1 MLKKMTIFIPITLGF
16 IFASSVIEVSGN
28 ETEFILQQVSPSVLN
43 VNMTTGDI
51 VTFSENSDEGE
62 FTRLSLPNFHISRDV
77 GEPELPEVHSLIEIP
92 QGAEPRI
99 EIISSSYRDYFL
111 ADLGIE
117 TPIYPAQPSLSKS
130 QNPGDIPFTINTA
143 VYLKNTMLE
152 KELVSTN
159 IEGQLRAIRIAN
171 LNIRP
176 VDYNPIE
183 GIIRVYTN
191 LEVNIHMDGADF
203 TKTEEI
209 KTTYYSPYFEAIYNQ
224 IPNYESS
231 SRSDDMIGDPVTY
244 VIVANSSFESSLDE
258 FIEWKTKKGYDVILA
273 YTSEIGSSASAISSF
288 IEQQYNKSIILYI
301 YIVHTYQ
308 QPLLRVE
315 KQLARIYHYIFGI
328 KNNQLHLK
336 TIWHLKANMK
346 QK

>member
-1 MLKKMTIFIPITLGF
+1 MLRNITFFITLLSG
-16 IFASSVIEVSGN
+16 IVSSSQIIDVSGAD
-28 ETEFILQQVSPSVLN
+28 TEFKMQQINPSILHVS
-43 VNMTTGDI
+43 MTTGDI

-77 GEPELPEVHSLIEIP
+77 GEPELPEVLSLIEIP

-152 KELVSTN
+152 KELISTN
-159 IEGQLRAIRIAN
+159 IEGQLRAIRIASI
-171 LNIRP
+171 NIRP
-176 VDYNPIE
+176 VNYNPIE

-191 LEVNIHMDGADF
+191 LEVNIHMDGADY

-209 KTTYYSPYFEAIYNQ
+209 
-224 IPNYESS
+224 
-231 SRSDDMIGDPVTY
+231 
-244 VIVANSSFESSLDE
+244 
-258 FIEWKTKKGYDVILA
+258 
-273 YTSEIGSSASAISSF
+273 
-288 IEQQYNKSIILYI
+288 
-301 YIVHTYQ
+301 
-308 QPLLRVE
+308 
-315 KQLARIYHYIFGI
+315 
-328 KNNQLHLK
+328 
-336 TIWHLKANMK
+336 
-346 QK
+346 